1 MKYAIL
7 QKELVVP
14 EVERLKRAFSVWP
27 EFRGIDAQTSANDAY
42 GILLRGLEA
51 GQAALLQ
58 EALSK
63 EAIDTA
69 VVEESNLPV
78 LTPGRVGRKA
88 EFDDNHLTLYDP
100 MQRPSRVPWKEI
112 IFIAA
117 GLVRAREQQ
126 QLMLEIFLRAGGG
139 RFSIDGGEFAYDHLG
154 PRLSEDR
161 AVNFVS
167 LVQDI
172 VQRAPQAGLSRGTCA
187 ACKKPPELF
196 PYPSKQAFNEELVW
210 MLWRIGQSATQ

>member
-1 MKYAIL
+1 MDGL
-7 QKELVVP
+7 QTGMVRALRLGRWALLGLALTAALVP
-14 EVERLKRAFSVWP
+14 AEAR
-27 EFRGIDAQTSANDAY
+27 AQT
-42 GILLRGLEA
+42 
-51 GQAALLQ
+51 
-58 EALSK
+58 
-63 EAIDTA
+63 T
-69 VVEESNLPV
+69 PV
-78 LTPGRVGRKA
+78 LDENCVAFILNRVAQVNVDGSYVIP
-88 EFDDNHLTLYDP
+88 NIP
-100 MQRPSRVPWKEI
+100 VP
-112 IFIAA
+112 A